1 MAPALLLNE
10 SSSPF
15 STPDTSATPPISYQS
30 PMSTT
35 SWRHRSR
42 QSPLLRRSVK
52 SPPLWLTRAEG
63 SWLSVTDGTKNW
75 KIFDA
80 SGGAGV
86 SNIGHGD
93 KRVHDAIK
101 RQEETGVAYAASM
114 SFDTEAAWEFANH
127 LLESTGDE
135 MAEVVFYSS
144 GNVTDIAIEIRN
156 LTMGR
161 VRGCR
166 SGTEVNIP
174 VSFQVQAGTATRTS
188 MVHRS

>member
-15 STPDTSATPPISYQS
+15 STPDASASPPMSYQS
-30 PMSTT
+30 PTSTT
-35 SWRHRSR
+35 AWRRRSR
-42 QSPLLRRSVK
+42 RSPLLKRSVR
-52 SPPLWLTRAEG
+52 SPPLWLTSAEG
-63 SWLSVTDGTKNW
+63 SWLSVTDGTKSW

-114 SFDTEAAWEFANH
+114 SFDTEAAWEFADY

-144 GNVTDIAIEIRN
+144 GNVSNITIGTCN

-161 VRGCR
+161 VRGCG
-166 SGTEVNIP
+166 SCPEANIP
-174 VSFQVQAGTATRTS
+174 VSFQVQTGTAT
-188 MVHRS
+188 